1 MTIVQWGFILVGTLF
16 LLGGLRLTAVG
27 FLVIGYLLA
36 FINGEIDIHALPFL
50 VLLIGAAASVSP
62 QRQLAL
68 RIGGH
73 VVFVLLAAA
82 LFVHRVPGF
91 HNPLVIDATNFT
103 PDAIPF
109 SMKLNLD
116 KPLVAYWIVF
126 ASTSVELSRPKAD
139 RLKVTLAAV
148 VTIMVCIGV
157 AFLLRFMMWEP
168 KWPTSGWIWA
178 INNLLLV
185 AFPEEALFRGYLQ
198 ANLDRLFSRWPYR
211 LFSRGPSGRWLAI
224 LIAAVLFGLAHFQ
237 GGGGLIV
244 LAGIAGIGY
253 GAAYRWGGLQG
264 SVLTHFVLNL
274 THFSLFTYPA
284 LAR

>member
-36 FINGEIDIHALPFL
+36 FVTGEIDVYALPFL
-50 VLLIGAAASVSP
+50 VLLIGAAASVSA
-62 QRQLAL
+62 QRYLAV

-73 VVFVLLAAA
+73 VVFVLLAVA

-109 SMKLNLD
+109 SMNLNLD
-116 KPLVAYWIVF
+116 KPLVAYWTVF

-139 RLKVTLAAV
+139 WLKVALAAV
-148 VTIMVCIGV
+148 VTITVCIGV

-185 AFPEEALFRGYLQ
+185 AFPEEALFRGYVQ
-198 ANLDRLFSRWPYR
+198 ANLDRLFSSRWP
-211 LFSRGPSGRWLAI
+211 FGQWLAI

-253 GAAYRWGGLQG
+253 GAAYHWGGLQG